1 MVLDTYFHLIWCYFM
16 VVIWVAQG
24 WNGDIYYSYLLY
36 LALTFM
42 AMATS
47 QKKIITYW
55 NFYTWFVLEFGV
67 LAIKI
72 SMEVWCGGN
81 VMEDCNKEL

>member
-1 MVLDTYFHLIWCYFM
+1 
-16 VVIWVAQG
+16 
-24 WNGDIYYSYLLY
+24 
-36 LALTFM
+36 
-42 AMATS
+42 
-47 QKKIITYW
+47 
-55 NFYTWFVLEFGV
+55 V

>member
-1 MVLDTYFHLIWCYFM
+1 
-16 VVIWVAQG
+16 
-24 WNGDIYYSYLLY
+24 
-36 LALTFM
+36 M

-47 QKKIITYW
+47 KKKIITYW
-55 NFYTWFVLEFGV
+55 IFYTWFVLEFGV

-72 SMEVWCGGN
+72 SIEVWCGGN

>member
-1 MVLDTYFHLIWCYFM
+1 
-16 VVIWVAQG
+16 
-24 WNGDIYYSYLLY
+24 
-36 LALTFM
+36 M

-72 SMEVWCGGN
+72 SMEV
-81 VMEDCNKEL
+81 